1 MVVIAAGK
9 YRDWLTEDGLAR
21 IEQWAREGLTDEQIA
36 RKMGINPATLY
47 KWQNSYGEISEA
59 LKKGKAPVDIQV
71 ENALLKRALGYD
83 YEETTEERETLPTG
97 KTDEYGQPIVI
108 ERVRTRRS
116 VRHMPPD
123 TTAQIYWLNNRRPDR
138 WRAKPQPDASDTLG
152 RLDSILEEMR
162 RAAYTET
169 G

>member
-9 YRDWLTEDGLAR
+9 YRDWLTEDGLAQ
-21 IEQWAREGLTDEQIA
+21 IEQWAREGLTDELIA

-83 YEETTEERETLPTG
+83 YEETVTEVVEMPDGSKRRHIK
-97 KTDEYGQPIVI
+97 KTTKQV
-108 ERVRTRRS
+108 V
-116 VRHMPPD
+116 PD
-123 TTAQIYWLNNRRPDR
+123 VTAQIYWLNNRRPDR
-138 WRAKPQPDASDTLG
+138 WRNKAVADNSGTLD
-152 RLDSILEEMR
+152 RLDQLLEEAK
-162 RAAYTET
+162 RAAYT
-169 G
+169 

>member
-47 KWQNSYGEISEA
+47 KWLNSYGEISEA
-59 LKKGKAPVDIQV
+59 LKKGKAPVDIAV

-83 YEETTEERETLPTG
+83 YEETVTEVVEMPDGSKRRHIK
-97 KTDEYGQPIVI
+97 KTTKQV
-108 ERVRTRRS
+108 V
-116 VRHMPPD
+116 PD
-123 TTAQIYWLNNRRPDR
+123 VTAQIYWLNNRRPDR
-138 WRAKPQPDASDTLG
+138 WRAKQQADAT
-152 RLDSILEEMR
+152 DSARNELLLSLFALERGQMQ
-162 RAAYTET
+162 
-169 G
+169 

>member
-83 YEETTEERETLPTG
+83 YEETVTEVVEMPDGSKRKHIK
-97 KTDEYGQPIVI
+97 KTTKQV
-108 ERVRTRRS
+108 V
-116 VRHMPPD
+116 PD
-123 TTAQIYWLNNRRPDR
+123 VTAQIYWLNNRRPDR
-138 WRAKPQPDASDTLG
+138 WRNKAVADNSGTLD
-152 RLDSILEEMR
+152 RLDQLLEEAK
-162 RAAYTET
+162 RAAYT
-169 G
+169 

>member
-21 IEQWAREGLTDEQIA
+21 IEQWAREGLTDEQIS
-36 RKMGINPATLY
+36 RKMGINRATY
-47 KWQNSYGEISEA
+47 YDW
-59 LKKGKAPVDIQV
+59 LKKYPDISDAVKNGKAPVDIQV
-71 ENALLKRALGYD
+71 ENALLKRALGYE
-83 YEETTEERETLPTG
+83 YEEVVTEIIELPGGGHRKQVRKTT
-97 KTDEYGQPIVI
+97 K
-108 ERVRTRRS
+108 S
-116 VRHMPPD
+116 VVPD

-152 RLDSILEEMR
+152 RLDTILEEMR

>member
-47 KWQNSYGEISEA
+47 KWLNSYGEISEA

-83 YEETTEERETLPTG
+83 YEEVVTEVVEMPDGSKRRHIKKTT
-97 KTDEYGQPIVI
+97 KQV
-108 ERVRTRRS
+108 V
-116 VRHMPPD
+116 PD
-123 TTAQIYWLNNRRPDR
+123 VTAQIYWLNNRRPDR
-138 WRAKPQPDASDTLG
+138 WRAKQQADATDAMS
-152 RLDSILEEMR
+152 RLDQLLEEAK
-162 RAAYTET
+162 RAAYAET

>member
-21 IEQWAREGLTDEQIA
+21 LEQWAREGLTDEQIA

-83 YEETTEERETLPTG
+83 YEEVVTEVVEMPDGSKRRHIKKTT
-97 KTDEYGQPIVI
+97 KQV
-108 ERVRTRRS
+108 V
-116 VRHMPPD
+116 PD
-123 TTAQIYWLNNRRPDR
+123 VTAQIYWLNNRRPDR
-138 WRAKPQPDASDTLG
+138 WRAKQQADATDAMS
-152 RLDSILEEMR
+152 RLDQLLEEAK
-162 RAAYTET
+162 RAAYAET